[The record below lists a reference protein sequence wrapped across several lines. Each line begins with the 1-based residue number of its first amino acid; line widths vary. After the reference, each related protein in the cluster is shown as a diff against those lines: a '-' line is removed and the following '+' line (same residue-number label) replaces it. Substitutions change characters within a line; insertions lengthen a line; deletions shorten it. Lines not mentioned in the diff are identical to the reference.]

1 MNYKELNEFF
11 DESNERDER
20 IYVKFFEK
28 FSQLKYYY

>member
-20 IYVKFFEK
+20 IYAKFFEK
-28 FSQLKYYY
+28 LN